1 MPPDPTSVAA
11 APVGGDRAPIVQL
24 PVVLAASWLGFAFG
38 LEGGVLAVVAC
49 AALWPPR
56 VPWRPVAARRV
67 LLGYVPFAVA
77 WLVFV
82 VAYLRIAHACGFV
95 IPPQPMLETMAK
107 QGTAMPGFVLA
118 VFGIVAIA
126 PVVEEVLFRGYLF
139 TALDVVLP
147 RWATQVATA
156 AVFGL
161 LHGPGYALP
170 IGVLSLYFGW
180 QRAKNGSLLPSILAH
195 AVHNGLT
202 VAVTV
207 LWPGHLELLYPR

>member
-1 MPPDPTSVAA
+1 MPSDPTPAAA
-11 APVGGDRAPIVQL
+11 APVVGDRAAIVQL
-24 PVVLAASWLGFAFG
+24 PFVLAACCLGFVFG

-49 AALWPPR
+49 AAIWPPR
-56 VPWRPVAARRV
+56 VPWRPLAARRG
-67 LLGYVPFAVA
+67 LLGYVPFALV

-82 VAYLRIAHACGFV
+82 VVYLRIANACGFV
-95 IPPQPMLETMAK
+95 IPPQPTLETMAT

-118 VFGIVAIA
+118 VFGIVVVA

-139 TALDVVLP
+139 TALDLVLP
-147 RWATQVATA
+147 RWATQIATA
-156 AVFGL
+156 TVFGL
-161 LHGPGYALP
+161 LHGPAYALP

-207 LWPGHLELLYPR
+207 LWPGHLEHLYPR